1 VKKTEEEDTY
11 QQGRDGEEQQVKR
24 EQTST
29 VEKCKQTAN
38 YSDTNSRAVKYQQPL
53 PVR

>member
-11 QQGRDGEEQQVKR
+11 QQGRDGEEQQVKT

-29 VEKCKQTAN
+29 VEKRKQTAN
-38 YSDTNSRAVKYQQPL
+38 YSDTNSRAVKYH
-53 PVR
+53 